1 MKLTPYSEPSPHI
14 LLEDVFTS
22 NQLDNIW
29 REINFIT
36 PHLTSAEYSGSAHSE
51 SGTILKKNRGLFLH
65 KVYVDT
71 VMSPICQ
78 ESFKVAWKSG
88 ISDYWISPWLQNMY
102 NQTNWNT
109 LLLSYYEN
117 TDHYKPHIDES
128 VFTMLLWLWKEPKK
142 FSGGN
147 LYFPDANYAV
157 ECKNN
162 CGIIFMSNEKHAVD
176 PIILDTPGY
185 GRYCISVFSGIT

>member
-1 MKLTPYSEPSPHI
+1 MKLTSHSEPSPHI
-14 LLEDVFTS
+14 LLENVFTS

-36 PHLTSAEYSGSAHSE
+36 PHLTSVEYSGSAKSE

-65 KVYVDT
+65 QVYVDT

-78 ESFKVAWKSG
+78 ESCKVAWKSG
-88 ISDYWISPWLQNMY
+88 ISDYWISPWLRNMY
-102 NQTNWNT
+102 NHTNWNN

-147 LYFPDANYAV
+147 LYFPDVNYAV

-185 GRYCISVFSGIT
+185 GRYCISVFSGVK